1 MLASL
6 LCTFNMIWLIMN
18 DWSKWS
24 ISIDLDF
31 FRKKKK
37 IKKIFIINRWK
48 NTFFLFVNKFL
59 KSYLLSIIFF
69 FKKED
74 DLYLRENDE
83 DQGSR
88 NVLLYA
94 SIKL

>member
-31 FRKKKK
+31 FRKKKRKKRFSLLIDEK
-37 IKKIFIINRWK
+37 I
-48 NTFFLFVNKFL
+48 
-59 KSYLLSIIFF
+59 LSF
-69 FKKED
+69 
-74 DLYLRENDE
+74 Y
-83 DQGSR
+83 S
-88 NVLLYA
+88 
-94 SIKL
+94 